1 MTTGNRK
8 KLVAL
13 GLLAL
18 LVAAYFGFGLDHS
31 LTLAG
36 LKASRD
42 HLAGLYAASPGPFLA
57 GYFVLYVLVAAAS
70 QPGAPGGAR
79 AGAGRGGVWATVGP
93 GATVLTLAGA
103 ALFGFWTTLVLVSFA
118 STIGA
123 TAACALCR
131 TLFRDVVRRRLG
143 PHLAA
148 IDAGMRREGAFYLF
162 SLRLIPVFPFF
173 VVNAAMG
180 LTDLPLA
187 MFAVVS
193 QIGMLPATAVY
204 INAGQELGRL
214 DSLAG
219 IISPGLLLAFAL
231 LGLLPLAARRAI
243 ALWRARKT
251 AASRNASGGN
261 A

>member
-1 MTTGNRK
+1 MTAGNRK
-8 KLVAL
+8 KLAAL

-70 QPGAPGGAR
+70 L
-79 AGAGRGGVWATVGP
+79 P

-131 TLFRDVVRRRLG
+131 TLLREAAQRRLG
-143 PHLAA
+143 PRLAA

-162 SLRLIPVFPFF
+162 SLRLIPIFPFF

-187 MFAVVS
+187 TFAVVS

-204 INAGQELGRL
+204 INAGLELGRL

-219 IISPGLLLAFAL
+219 IVSPGLLLAFAL

-243 ALWRARKT
+243 ALWRTRRT

-261 A
+261 S

>member
-1 MTTGNRK
+1 MCEFLVWTGCLCGLSTALSGRK
-8 KLVAL
+8 
-13 GLLAL
+13 
-18 LVAAYFGFGLDHS
+18 
-31 LTLAG
+31 T
-36 LKASRD
+36 
-42 HLAGLYAASPGPFLA
+42 
-57 GYFVLYVLVAAAS
+57 
-70 QPGAPGGAR
+70 
-79 AGAGRGGVWATVGP
+79 
-93 GATVLTLAGA
+93 
-103 ALFGFWTTLVLVSFA
+103 
-118 STIGA
+118 
-123 TAACALCR
+123 ACALCR